1 MAQFSFWESQTFES
15 QITAIPSSYLAANQN
30 FTHSCKKLPSA
41 RTVLGVYLRVNL
53 DLGPDASTGY
63 IRFDD
68 EDARGKLFG
77 ALMSQIEIV
86 GAKAS
91 LSGFPIVQRM
101 SLEEHYQIVRGLGVI
116 PVAPQLL
123 DQGFGPIRRIPRGDG
138 TGNSHFVQLV
148 YPVVIGDVGPEF
160 GAAFALGSE
169 QLEGLTFNFNFGS
182 FSFTDS
188 AGTTWTIGG
197 GDGAGTKISAE
208 LIYRYRLLPEGVKVV
223 GNPIRA
229 RRIQNTDSERV
240 NLTPGGVTLA
250 HSLRLAGSAGS
261 YTPADSAGNLLR
273 KIVYATG
280 ADLTAQDIYRIEQY
294 LAGEDQPDA
303 WYRRLA
309 DLAYEDMFR
318 TGGLELDQDQFT
330 RASIAGSPTVAPPLS
345 SVRYE
350 QGGVRL
356 ASLRGDR
363 PMSSVLCGPYDV
375 KVPAQFNA
383 ATTPNT
389 YVRTHLVG
397 LVQPRPFS
405 GQSLA
410 GSGRGFEF
418 ASRNIQD
425 TVGELAS
432 VIASSDSDVE

>member
-53 DLGPDASTGY
+53 DLGPDAAAST

-68 EDARGKLFG
+68 EDARGKFFG
-77 ALMSQIEIV
+77 ALMSQIEVV

-91 LSGFPIVQRM
+91 LAGFPIIQRM

-123 DQGFGPIRRIPRGDG
+123 DQGFGPIRVIPRGDG
-138 TGNSHFVQLV
+138 TANSHFVQLV

-182 FSFTDS
+182 FTFTDS
-188 AGTTWTIGG
+188 AGTDWTIGG
-197 GDGAGTKISAE
+197 GDAAGTKISAE

-250 HSLRLAGSAGS
+250 HSLRLAASAGT
-261 YTPADSAGNLLR
+261 YTAADSAGNLLR
-273 KIVYATG
+273 KIVYASG
-280 ADLTAQDIYRIEQY
+280 SDLTAPDIYRIEQY

-303 WYRRLA
+303 WYRRLP

-318 TGGLELDQDQFT
+318 TGGLEIDQDQFT
-330 RASIAGSPTVAPPLS
+330 RASAAGSQTTCPLS

-350 QGGVRL
+350 QGGIRL

-363 PMSSVLCGPYDV
+363 PMSSVLVGPYDV
-375 KVPAQFNA
+375 KVPPQFNA

-389 YVRTHLVG
+389 YVRTHLVA
-397 LVQPRPFS
+397 LVQPRPFG

-432 VIASSDSDVE
+432 VIASADSDVE

>member
-15 QITAIPSSYLAANQN
+15 QITSIPNSYLAANQN
-30 FTHSCKKLPSA
+30 FTHSCKKLPGA
-41 RTVLGVYLRVNL
+41 RTVLGVYLRINV
-53 DLGPDASTGY
+53 DLGPAASAAT

-68 EDARGKLFG
+68 EDARGAFFG

-91 LSGFPIVQRM
+91 LAGFPIVQRM
-101 SLEEHYQIVRGLGVI
+101 SLQEHYQIVRGLGVI

-123 DQGFGPIRRIPRGDG
+123 DQGFGPISRIPRGDG
-138 TGNSHFVQLV
+138 SADSHFVQLV
-148 YPVVIGDVGPEF
+148 YPIVIGDCGPEF

-169 QLEGLTFNFNFGS
+169 QLEGMTFNFNFGS

-197 GDGAGTKISAE
+197 GDAPGNKISAE
-208 LIYRYRLLPEGVKVV
+208 IVYRYRLLPEGVKVV

-250 HSLRLAGSAGS
+250 HTVRLAGSAGS

-273 KIVYATG
+273 KIVYANG
-280 ADLTAQDIYRIEQY
+280 SDLTAPDIYRIEQY

-303 WYRRLA
+303 WYRRLP

-330 RASIAGSPTVAPPLS
+330 RASAQGSQTTCPLS

-350 QGGVRL
+350 QGGLRL

-375 KVPAQFNA
+375 KVPPQFNA

-389 YVRTHLVG
+389 YVRTHLVA
-397 LVQPRPFS
+397 LVQPRAFG

-425 TVGELAS
+425 TVSELAS
-432 VIASSDSDVE
+432 VVASSDSDVE

>member
-53 DLGPDASTGY
+53 DLGPGSSTGY

-68 EDARGKLFG
+68 EDSRGKFFG

-169 QLEGLTFNFNFGS
+169 QLEGLTFNFNFGT
-182 FSFTDS
+182 FTFDDS
-188 AGTTWTIGG
+188 AGTTWIWVIG
-197 GDGAGTKISAE
+197 AVE
-208 LIYRYRLLPEGVKVV
+208 
-223 GNPIRA
+223 
-229 RRIQNTDSERV
+229 TDS
-240 NLTPGGVTLA
+240 
-250 HSLRLAGSAGS
+250 
-261 YTPADSAGNLLR
+261 
-273 KIVYATG
+273 
-280 ADLTAQDIYRIEQY
+280 
-294 LAGEDQPDA
+294 
-303 WYRRLA
+303 
-309 DLAYEDMFR
+309 
-318 TGGLELDQDQFT
+318 
-330 RASIAGSPTVAPPLS
+330 
-345 SVRYE
+345 
-350 QGGVRL
+350 
-356 ASLRGDR
+356 
-363 PMSSVLCGPYDV
+363 
-375 KVPAQFNA
+375 A
-383 ATTPNT
+383 ATAT
-389 YVRTHLVG
+389 
-397 LVQPRPFS
+397 
-405 GQSLA
+405 A
-410 GSGRGFEF
+410 GGINGAE
-418 ASRNIQD
+418 ALGPKQW
-425 TVGELAS
+425 
-432 VIASSDSDVE
+432 SDSRVKMNTESP